1 MTASIFLRSIAES
14 LVSNKEAIHIEEKQD
29 ELGTLISLRVDP
41 SDMGMIIGRGGKTI
55 DSLRTVMRVFGSKSG
70 ARINLRMIED
80 APAPV

>member
-1 MTASIFLRSIAES
+1 MTASIFLRSITES

-41 SDMGMIIGRGGKTI
+41 ADMGMIIGRGGKTI
-55 DSLRTVMRVFGSKSG
+55 DSLRTVMRVFGFKSG

-80 APAPV
+80 LPV